1 MILFRHSERNFQVFS
16 ESSNLAN
23 HVVKWHY
30 LKYNSVKRDSLR
42 KRYSVDE
49 AKERGAKRNEFEL
62 RVKELELLLSTDWQ
76 EIANEYYDCKQ
87 ELESI

>member
-1 MILFRHSERNFQVFS
+1 M
-16 ESSNLAN
+16 
-23 HVVKWHY
+23 KWHY

-42 KRYSVDE
+42 KRYSIDK
-49 AKERGAKRNEFEL
+49 AKERGAKKNEFEL

-87 ELESI
+87 ELERI